1 MSSIGRIK
9 SVQFY
14 AGVRL
19 QGKVHT
25 HVENNL
31 PRIGTASNKA
41 AEIII
46 EEVDNGIL
54 LRHGDEAA
62 LGSWNNVQSVL
73 YDTTPEPKKTK

>member
-19 QGKVHT
+19 NGKVLT

-31 PRIGTASNKA
+31 PRLGTASNKPT
-41 AEIII
+41 
-46 EEVDNGIL
+46 EVVITETENGIL
-54 LRHGDEAA
+54 ISNGNEAA

-73 YDTTPEPKKTK
+73 YDITPETKKAK